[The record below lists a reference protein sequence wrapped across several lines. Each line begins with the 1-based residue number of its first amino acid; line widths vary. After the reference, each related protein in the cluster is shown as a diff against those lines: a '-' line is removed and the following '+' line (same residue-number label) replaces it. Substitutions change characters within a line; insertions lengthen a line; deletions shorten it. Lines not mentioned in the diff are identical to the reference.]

1 MTNPPASRKNAT
13 KGTQPR
19 EADILISLTAV
30 QKARLRFLASA
41 FGVSMTEVVRL
52 LVDEQYVKRAL
63 AGGDTLANTPE
74 LASDR

>member
-1 MTNPPASRKNAT
+1 MTERTRKNAI

-30 QKARLRFLASA
+30 QKARLRYLATL

-52 LVDEQYVKRAL
+52 LVDDQYVKRAM
-63 AGGDTLANTPE
+63 GDPVTLADTSVPATE
-74 LASDR
+74 S